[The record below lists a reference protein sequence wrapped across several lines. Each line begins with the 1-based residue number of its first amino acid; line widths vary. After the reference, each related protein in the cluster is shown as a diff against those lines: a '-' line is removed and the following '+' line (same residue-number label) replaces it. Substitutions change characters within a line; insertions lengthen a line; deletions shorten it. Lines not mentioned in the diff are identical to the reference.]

1 MNFKVNSLTSDKTA
15 LPVEYYKLPFC
26 QPPRIRSSAE
36 NLGEIL
42 RGDRIFNSL
51 YQMRTR
57 MDENCKVV
65 CRGAPLT
72 KAQARMLKR
81 FIDDE
86 YRVNMILD
94 NLPAAVRTE
103 VFDPESGAGDTLYER
118 GFPVGF
124 KDDGSPLAGSAVPG
138 AFRGELAKA
147 VSWFG
152 KAGAARGAR
161 AKTRLDRGTF
171 YVNNHL
177 RFTVLLHSNAA
188 TRTSRIV
195 GFEVA
200 PVSVRHDFNGAWNAR
215 DPKLSS
221 CSTLNHP
228 SVVFDA
234 EDGGEAS
241 GSLKP
246 RDPRTVPPQIV
257 EEGAS
262 IVFTY
267 DVAFRES
274 PVAWASRWDVYLKMA
289 DGAGVHWFSVVNSC
303 AVVLFLGAAVA
314 MILVRALRRD
324 ISKYN
329 APETIEEA
337 REETGWKLVHGDV
350 FRAPRAPLRLAI
362 LVGTGTQLLAVLV
375 VVMTFAV
382 LGFLSPA
389 NRGGLMTAALTLF
402 ALAGFLNGY
411 ASARMGALFGFA
423 SDEWQRN
430 ALAAALFAPGVAFS
444 VFFALNL
451 LAWEERS
458 AGAAPFTTLLSICA
472 LWFLVN
478 VPLVFLGARVARSRE
493 APEHPVRTNKI
504 PRRVPPQPWYLR
516 GAFTALAGGVLPF
529 AAVFIEL
536 FFILSSM
543 WHHQVYYVFGIL
555 FIVTFI
561 ALVTCAET
569 AVVLCYFQ
577 LCGEDYEWWWRAC
590 ANSGSSALYVF
601 MYSAWYFFANLE
613 ISRAVPSIMYFAYMA
628 LVSAGF
634 AAVTASVGF
643 LACFAFCRAIYGSV
657 KID

>member
-36 NLGEIL
+36 NLGEVL

-51 YQMRTR
+51 YQMQTKL
-57 MDENCKVV
+57 DETCKVV

-72 KAQARMLKR
+72 KAQAQMLKK

-94 NLPAAVRTE
+94 NLPAAVR
-103 VFDPESGAGDTLYER
+103 VDYFDEDSGAHKSLYER

-124 KDDGSPLAGSAVPG
+124 KDDGSPLAGGAVPG
-138 AFRGELAKA
+138 ALEKKFVKA
-147 VSWFG
+147 ASWFASKG
-152 KAGAARGAR
+152 VSGSKRGGS
-161 AKTRLDRGTF
+161 KKRLDDGTF
-171 YVNNHL
+171 FVNNHL
-177 RFTVLLHSNAA
+177 RFTVLLHSDAE
-188 TRTSRIV
+188 TETSRIV

-200 PVSVRHDFNGAWNAR
+200 PVSVRHDFNGAWNER

-221 CSTLNHP
+221 CSKLNHP
-228 SVVFDA
+228 SVVFE
-234 EDGGEAS
+234 EDIDRT
-241 GSLKP
+241 KP
-246 RDPRTVPPQIV
+246 RDPRTVPPQKV

-274 PVAWASRWDVYLKMA
+274 PVKWASRWDVYLQMA

-303 AVVLFLGAAVA
+303 AVVLFLSATVAV
-314 MILVRALRRD
+314 ILVRALKRD

-329 APETIEEA
+329 ALETVEEA
-337 REETGWKLVHGDV
+337 AEESGWKLVHGDV
-350 FRAPRAPLRLAI
+350 FRAPRHPTRLAL
-362 LVGTGTQLLAVLV
+362 LVGTGTQLLAMTF
-375 VVMTFAV
+375 VVMVFAV

-402 ALAGFLNGY
+402 ALAGFFNGY
-411 ASARMGALFGFA
+411 ASARVGSLFARGDPA
-423 SDEWQRN
+423 EWKRN
-430 ALAAALFAPGVAFS
+430 ATRAAFFAPGVAFA

-451 LAWEERS
+451 LVWEERS
-458 AGAAPFTTLLSICA
+458 AGAAPFTALLSVCA

-478 VPLVFLGARVARSRE
+478 VPLVFLGAYVGQARD
-493 APEHPVRTNKI
+493 APEQPVRTNKI
-504 PRRVPPQPWYLR
+504 PRQVPPQPWYMR

-555 FIVTFI
+555 FLVLCI
-561 ALVTCAET
+561 ALVTCAEV
-569 AVVLCYFQ
+569 AIVLCYFQ

-634 AAVTASVGF
+634 AAVTGTVGF

>member
-1 MNFKVNSLTSDKTA
+1 LRQDDLVNFKVNSLTSDKTA

-36 NLGEIL
+36 NLGEVL

-51 YQMRTR
+51 YQMQTKL
-57 MDENCKVV
+57 DETCKVV

-72 KAQARMLKR
+72 KAQAQMLKK

-94 NLPAAVRTE
+94 NLPAAVR
-103 VFDPESGAGDTLYER
+103 VDYFDEDSETHKSLYER

-124 KDDGSPLAGSAVPG
+124 KDDGSQIAGSAVPG
-138 AFRGELAKA
+138 ALEKKFVKA
-147 VSWFG
+147 ASWFASKG
-152 KAGAARGAR
+152 VKGGS
-161 AKTRLDRGTF
+161 KKRLSLDDGTF
-171 YVNNHL
+171 FVNNHL
-177 RFTVLLHSNAA
+177 RFTVLLHSDVD
-188 TRTSRIV
+188 TKSSRIV

-200 PVSVRHDFNGAWNAR
+200 PVSVRHDFNGAWNEL

-221 CSTLNHP
+221 CSALNHP
-228 SVVFDA
+228 SVVF
-234 EDGGEAS
+234 EDDGKT
-241 GSLKP
+241 KP
-246 RDPRTVPPQIV
+246 RDPQTVPPQRV

-274 PVAWASRWDVYLKMA
+274 PVKWASRWDVYLQMA
-289 DGAGVHWFSVVNSC
+289 DGKGVHWFSVVNSC
-303 AVVLFLGAAVA
+303 LVVLFLSAMVA
-314 MILVRALRRD
+314 MIIVRLLKRD

-329 APETIEEA
+329 ALETIEEA
-337 REETGWKLVHGDV
+337 QEESGWKLVHGDV
-350 FRAPRAPLRLAI
+350 FRAPAHATSLAL
-362 LVGTGTQLLAVLV
+362 LVGTGTQLLFMTF
-375 VVMTFAV
+375 VVMVFAV

-402 ALAGFLNGY
+402 AVAGFFNGY
-411 ASARMGALFGFA
+411 FSARVMKLFA
-423 SDEWQRN
+423 SNGAEWKQN
-430 ALAAALFAPGVAFS
+430 ATRAAFFSPGVAFA
-444 VFFALNL
+444 VFFLLNL
-451 LAWEERS
+451 LCWEERS
-458 AGAAPFTTLLSICA
+458 AGAAPFTALLSICA

-478 VPLVFLGARVARSRE
+478 VPLVFLGAYVGKARA
-493 APEHPVRTNKI
+493 APELPVRTNKI
-504 PRRVPPQPWYLR
+504 PRRVPPQPWYMR
-516 GAFTALAGGVLPF
+516 GLFTALAGGLLPF

-555 FIVTFI
+555 FLVLCI
-561 ALVTCAET
+561 ALVTCAEV
-569 AVVLCYFQ
+569 AIVLCYFQ
-577 LCGEDYEWWWRAC
+577 LCSEDYEWWWRAC

-634 AAVTASVGF
+634 AAVTGTVGF